1 MSQRLTILTEIDTH
15 ALAQADA
22 LYELGTL
29 RNSPL
34 TTILPVD
41 YMEKTRNKP
50 RVEEQ
55 VNHLPIRPNRIAI
68 MITLR
73 QSEMR

>member
-29 RNSPL
+29 W
-34 TTILPVD
+34 
-41 YMEKTRNKP
+41 KT
-50 RVEEQ
+50 
-55 VNHLPIRPNRIAI
+55 LF
-68 MITLR
+68 
-73 QSEMR
+73 

>member
-34 TTILPVD
+34 TTISPCRLYGEDETQP
-41 YMEKTRNKP
+41 ERRRT
-50 RVEEQ
+50 
-55 VNHLPIRPNRIAI
+55 
-68 MITLR
+68 
-73 QSEMR
+73 S